1 MFSSTA
7 FGPAPHSPHRAHLH
21 RFYRRR
27 RAVALARAGLAF
39 AAALSVEQA
48 PAEAGA
54 YKSDLALVVGVP
66 PAGGGG

>member
-1 MFSSTA
+1 MFTSTA
-7 FGPAPHSPHRAHLH
+7 LGPAAYAPHRAHLH

-39 AAALSVEQA
+39 AAFSAEQA
-48 PAEAGA
+48 PAETGA
-54 YKSDLALVVGVP
+54 YKSDLALIVGVP

>member
-1 MFSSTA
+1 MFTSTA
-7 FGPAPHSPHRAHLH
+7 FGPATYSPHRAHLH

-39 AAALSVEQA
+39 APFSAEPA
-48 PAEAGA
+48 PPDAGA
-54 YKSDLALVVGVP
+54 YKSDLALIVGVP